1 LVGLGLLMGCVI
13 LVIIFLIFRK
23 SISINYYFT
32 FFTFLIFILI
42 GIAAITFKK
51 DLLKK
56 NHYTHFLSDNY
67 RSIIEIDDILKPN
80 SYYENYNA
88 KVIQL
93 NSKKVFGKIKV
104 NVYKDSIKERFK
116 VGDQIVLIQKFDAIQ
131 PPLNPY
137 QFNYKNYLKNK
148 QIYHQVSIKNNEY
161 LYLNNNRKS
170 FKRWAY
176 TLREQVNKALIENGF
191 KGEELA
197 IINALLLGQRQD
209 ISEEVMQN
217 FQKAG
222 AVHILAVSGLHI
234 GIIMLLLNFLLKP
247 LEILKKGSE
256 IKLVLVVLFLWFFA
270 FVAGLSP
277 SVVRAVTMFTAVAI
291 ALTSK
296 NTINTYNSLII
307 SIFILLLINPYYL
320 FEVGFQLSYLAVFF
334 IVWLQPMLYKLWKPK
349 LKLAD
354 YSWQLLTVST
364 AAQLGVLPLSL
375 YYFHQFPGLFFM
387 SNLIIIPF
395 LGMILG
401 FGILII
407 LLASLKILP
416 AFLALFYEKIIFLLN
431 QTVGWIAQQESFFFQ
446 NISFSIISLIFT
458 YLFIVSFFKW
468 FEIKKPNYLIITL
481 FALILLQTNFLI
493 EIYKSSAINE
503 FIILNKSRQSVLIQ
517 RTGQKVSIDHTL
529 ENLDLY
535 EDSSIK
541 SYLIGSNTDIL
552 FAENKL
558 KNVYALG
565 KKKLMVVDSLAV
577 YLLKKNKPDIILLTT
592 SPKIN
597 LERLITEVDPKLVIA
612 DASNYK
618 SYVSLWQ
625 KTCKNNNIKFHY
637 TVKDGAFIE

>member
-1 LVGLGLLMGCVI
+1 MALLIGCMI

-23 SISINYYFT
+23 SISNNYYFT

-42 GIAAITFKK
+42 GIAAITFKN

-56 NHYTHFLSDNY
+56 NHYSHFLSDNHK
-67 RSIIEIDDILKPN
+67 SIIEIDDVLKPN
-80 SYYENYNA
+80 LYYDNYNA

-93 NSKKVFGKIKV
+93 NSKKVYGKIKL
-104 NVYKDSIKERFK
+104 NVFKDSLKERFK
-116 VGDQIVLIQKFDAIQ
+116 VGDQIVLTQKFDTIQ
-131 PPLNPY
+131 DPLNPY
-137 QFNYKNYLKNK
+137 QFNYKNYLKKQQIHHQISINNNK
-148 QIYHQVSIKNNEY
+148 Y
-161 LYLNNNRKS
+161 LYLKNNRKS
-170 FKRWAY
+170 FKRWAF
-176 TLREQVNKALIENGF
+176 TIREQVNKSLIENGF

-256 IKLVLVVLFLWFFA
+256 IKLVFVVLFLWFFA

-296 NTINTYNSLII
+296 NTINTYKTLII

-320 FEVGFQLSYLAVFF
+320 FEVGFQMSYLAVFF
-334 IVWLQPMLYKLWKPK
+334 IVWLQPLLYKIWKPK
-349 LKLAD
+349 LKLVD

-401 FGILII
+401 VGILII

-416 AFLALFYEKIIFLLN
+416 PFLALFYEKIILLLN
-431 QTVGWIAQQESFFFQ
+431 QTVGWIAQQESFLFQ
-446 NISFSIISLIFT
+446 NISFSIISLVFT

-481 FALILLQTNFLI
+481 FALILLQTNILI
-493 EIYKSSAINE
+493 EIYKSSAIDE

-517 RTGQKVSIDHTL
+517 RTGQQVSIDHTL
-529 ENLDLY
+529 ENLDLN

-552 FAENKL
+552 SAENKL

-565 KKKLMVVDSLAV
+565 KKKILVVDSLGV
-577 YLLKKNKPDIILLTT
+577 YLIKKNKPDMILLTS

-597 LERLITEVDPKLVIA
+597 LDRLITEVDPKIIIA

-637 TVKDGAFIE
+637 TVKDGAFIEKP

>member
-1 LVGLGLLMGCVI
+1 MGCVI

>member
-1 LVGLGLLMGCVI
+1 MALLIGCMI

-23 SISINYYFT
+23 SISNNYYFT

-42 GIAAITFKK
+42 GIAAITFKN

-56 NHYTHFLSDNY
+56 NHYSHFLSDNHK
-67 RSIIEIDDILKPN
+67 SIIEIDDVLKPN
-80 SYYENYNA
+80 LYYDNYNA

-93 NSKKVFGKIKV
+93 NSKKVYGKIKL
-104 NVYKDSIKERFK
+104 NVFKDSLKERFK
-116 VGDQIVLIQKFDAIQ
+116 VGDQIVLTQKFDTIQ
-131 PPLNPY
+131 DPLNPY
-137 QFNYKNYLKNK
+137 QFNYKNYLKK
-148 QIYHQVSIKNNEY
+148 QQIHHQISIKNNNY
-161 LYLNNNRKS
+161 LYLKNNRKS
-170 FKRWAY
+170 FKRWAF
-176 TLREQVNKALIENGF
+176 TIREQVNKSLIENGF

-256 IKLVLVVLFLWFFA
+256 IKLVFVVLFLWFFA

-296 NTINTYNSLII
+296 NTINTYKTLII

-320 FEVGFQLSYLAVFF
+320 FEVGFQMSYLAVFF
-334 IVWLQPMLYKLWKPK
+334 IVWLQPLLYKIWKPK
-349 LKLAD
+349 LKLVD

-401 FGILII
+401 VGILII

-416 AFLALFYEKIIFLLN
+416 PFLALFYEKIIFLLN
-431 QTVGWIAQQESFFFQ
+431 QTVGWIAQQESFLFQ
-446 NISFSIISLIFT
+446 NISFSIISLVFT

-481 FALILLQTNFLI
+481 FALILLQTNILI
-493 EIYKSSAINE
+493 EIYKSSAIDE
-503 FIILNKSRQSVLIQ
+503 FIILNKGRQSVLIQ
-517 RTGQKVSIDHTL
+517 RTGQQVSIDHTL
-529 ENLDLY
+529 ENLDLN

-552 FAENKL
+552 SAENKL

-565 KKKLMVVDSLAV
+565 KKKILVVDSLGV
-577 YLLKKNKPDIILLTT
+577 YLIKKNKPDMILLTS

-597 LERLITEVDPKLVIA
+597 LDRLITEVDPKIIIA

-637 TVKDGAFIE
+637 TVKDGAFIEKP

>member
-1 LVGLGLLMGCVI
+1 MALLIGCMI

-23 SISINYYFT
+23 SISNNYYFT

-42 GIAAITFKK
+42 GIAAITFKN

-56 NHYTHFLSDNY
+56 NHYSHFLSDNHK
-67 RSIIEIDDILKPN
+67 SIIEIDDVLKPN
-80 SYYENYNA
+80 LYYDNYNA

-93 NSKKVFGKIKV
+93 NSKKVYGKIKL
-104 NVYKDSIKERFK
+104 NVFKDSLKERFK
-116 VGDQIVLIQKFDAIQ
+116 VGDQIVLTQKFDTIQ
-131 PPLNPY
+131 DPLNPY
-137 QFNYKNYLKNK
+137 QFNYKNYLKKQQIHHQISINNNK
-148 QIYHQVSIKNNEY
+148 Y
-161 LYLNNNRKS
+161 LYLKNNRKS
-170 FKRWAY
+170 FKRWAF
-176 TLREQVNKALIENGF
+176 TIREQVNKSLIENGF

-256 IKLVLVVLFLWFFA
+256 IKLVFVVLFLWFFA

-296 NTINTYNSLII
+296 NTINTYKTLII

-320 FEVGFQLSYLAVFF
+320 FEVGFQMSYLAVFF
-334 IVWLQPMLYKLWKPK
+334 IVWLQPLLYKIWKPK
-349 LKLAD
+349 LKLVD

-401 FGILII
+401 VGILII

-416 AFLALFYEKIIFLLN
+416 PFLALFYEKIILLLN
-431 QTVGWIAQQESFFFQ
+431 QTVGWIAQQESFLFQ
-446 NISFSIISLIFT
+446 NISFSIISLVFT

-481 FALILLQTNFLI
+481 FALILLQTNILI
-493 EIYKSSAINE
+493 EIYKSSAIDE

-517 RTGQKVSIDHTL
+517 RTGQQVSIDHTH
-529 ENLDLY
+529 ENLDLN

-552 FAENKL
+552 SAENKL

-565 KKKLMVVDSLAV
+565 KKKILVVDSLGV
-577 YLLKKNKPDIILLTT
+577 YLIKKNKPDMILLTS

-597 LERLITEVDPKLVIA
+597 LDRLITEVDPKIIIA

-637 TVKDGAFIE
+637 TVKDGAFIEKP

>member
-1 LVGLGLLMGCVI
+1 MALLIGCMI

-23 SISINYYFT
+23 SISNNYYFT

-42 GIAAITFKK
+42 GIAAITFKN

-56 NHYTHFLSDNY
+56 NHYSHFLSDNY
-67 RSIIEIDDILKPN
+67 KSIIEIDDVLKPN
-80 SYYENYNA
+80 LYYDNYNA

-93 NSKKVFGKIKV
+93 NSKKVYGKIKL
-104 NVYKDSIKERFK
+104 NVFKDSLKERFK
-116 VGDQIVLIQKFDAIQ
+116 VGDQIVLTQKFDTIQ
-131 PPLNPY
+131 DPLNPY
-137 QFNYKNYLKNK
+137 QFNYKNYLKKQQIHHQISINNNK
-148 QIYHQVSIKNNEY
+148 Y
-161 LYLNNNRKS
+161 LYLKNNRKS
-170 FKRWAY
+170 FKRWAF
-176 TLREQVNKALIENGF
+176 TIREQVNKALIENGF

-256 IKLVLVVLFLWFFA
+256 IKLVFVVLFLWFFA

-296 NTINTYNSLII
+296 NTINTYKTLII

-320 FEVGFQLSYLAVFF
+320 FEVGFQMSYLAVFF
-334 IVWLQPMLYKLWKPK
+334 IVWLQPLLYKIWKPK
-349 LKLAD
+349 LKLVD

-401 FGILII
+401 VGILII

-416 AFLALFYEKIIFLLN
+416 PFLALFYEKIILLLN
-431 QTVGWIAQQESFFFQ
+431 QTVGWIAQQESFLFQ
-446 NISFSIISLIFT
+446 NISFSIISLVFT

-481 FALILLQTNFLI
+481 FALILLQTNILI
-493 EIYKSSAINE
+493 EIYKSSAIDE

-517 RTGQKVSIDHTL
+517 RTGQQVSIDHTH
-529 ENLDLY
+529 ENLDLN

-552 FAENKL
+552 SAENKL

-565 KKKLMVVDSLAV
+565 KKKILVVDSLGV
-577 YLLKKNKPDIILLTT
+577 YLIKKNKPDMILLTS

-597 LERLITEVDPKLVIA
+597 LDRLITEVDPKIIIA

-637 TVKDGAFIE
+637 TVKDGAFIEKP

>member
-1 LVGLGLLMGCVI
+1 MALLIGCMI

-23 SISINYYFT
+23 SISNNYYFT

-42 GIAAITFKK
+42 GIAAITFKN

-56 NHYTHFLSDNY
+56 NHYSHFLSDNY
-67 RSIIEIDDILKPN
+67 KSIIEIDDVLKPN
-80 SYYENYNA
+80 LYYDNYNA

-93 NSKKVFGKIKV
+93 NSKKVYGKIKL
-104 NVYKDSIKERFK
+104 NVFKDSLKERFK
-116 VGDQIVLIQKFDAIQ
+116 VGDQIVLTQKFDTIQ
-131 PPLNPY
+131 DPLNPY
-137 QFNYKNYLKNK
+137 QFNYKNYLKKQQIHHQISINNNK
-148 QIYHQVSIKNNEY
+148 Y
-161 LYLNNNRKS
+161 LYLKNNRKS
-170 FKRWAY
+170 FKRWAF
-176 TLREQVNKALIENGF
+176 TIREQVNKSLIENGF

-256 IKLVLVVLFLWFFA
+256 IKLVFVVLFLWFFA

-296 NTINTYNSLII
+296 NTINTYKTLII

-320 FEVGFQLSYLAVFF
+320 FEVGFQMSYLAVFF
-334 IVWLQPMLYKLWKPK
+334 IVWLQPLLYKIWKPK
-349 LKLAD
+349 LKLVD

-401 FGILII
+401 VGILII

-416 AFLALFYEKIIFLLN
+416 PFLALFYEKIILLLN
-431 QTVGWIAQQESFFFQ
+431 QTVGWIAQQESFLFQ
-446 NISFSIISLIFT
+446 NISFSIISLVFT

-481 FALILLQTNFLI
+481 FALILLQTNILI
-493 EIYKSSAINE
+493 EIYKSSAIDE

-517 RTGQKVSIDHTL
+517 RTGQQVSIDHTH
-529 ENLDLY
+529 ENLDLN

-552 FAENKL
+552 SAENKL

-565 KKKLMVVDSLAV
+565 KKKILVVDSLGV
-577 YLLKKNKPDIILLTT
+577 YLIKKNKPDMILLTS

-597 LERLITEVDPKLVIA
+597 LDRLITEVDPKIIIA

-637 TVKDGAFIE
+637 TVKDGAFIEKP

>member
-1 LVGLGLLMGCVI
+1 MVGLGLLMGCVI

>member
-1 LVGLGLLMGCVI
+1 MALLIGCMI

-23 SISINYYFT
+23 SISNNYYFT

-42 GIAAITFKK
+42 GIAAITFKN

-56 NHYTHFLSDNY
+56 NHYSHFLSDNY
-67 RSIIEIDDILKPN
+67 KSIIEIDDVLKPN
-80 SYYENYNA
+80 LYYDNYNA

-93 NSKKVFGKIKV
+93 NSKKVYGKIKL
-104 NVYKDSIKERFK
+104 NVFKDSLKERFK
-116 VGDQIVLIQKFDAIQ
+116 VGDQIVLTQKFDTIQ
-131 PPLNPY
+131 DPLNPY
-137 QFNYKNYLKNK
+137 QFNYKNYLKKQQIHHQISINNNK
-148 QIYHQVSIKNNEY
+148 Y
-161 LYLNNNRKS
+161 LYLKNNRKS
-170 FKRWAY
+170 FKRWAF
-176 TLREQVNKALIENGF
+176 TIREQVNKSLIENGF

-256 IKLVLVVLFLWFFA
+256 IKLVFVVLFLWFFA

-296 NTINTYNSLII
+296 NTINTYKTLII

-320 FEVGFQLSYLAVFF
+320 FEVGFQMSYLAVFF
-334 IVWLQPMLYKLWKPK
+334 IVWLQPLLYKIWKPK
-349 LKLAD
+349 LKLVD

-401 FGILII
+401 VGILII

-416 AFLALFYEKIIFLLN
+416 PFLALFYEKIIFLLN
-431 QTVGWIAQQESFFFQ
+431 QTVGWIAQQESFLFQ
-446 NISFSIISLIFT
+446 NISFSIISLVFT

-481 FALILLQTNFLI
+481 FALILLQTNILI
-493 EIYKSSAINE
+493 EIYKSSAIDE

-517 RTGQKVSIDHTL
+517 RTGQQVSIDHTL
-529 ENLDLY
+529 ENLDLN

-552 FAENKL
+552 SAENKL

-565 KKKLMVVDSLAV
+565 KKKILVVDSLGV
-577 YLLKKNKPDIILLTT
+577 YLIKKNKPDMILLTS

-597 LERLITEVDPKLVIA
+597 LDRLITEVDPKIIIA

-637 TVKDGAFIE
+637 TVKDGAFIEKP

>member
-1 LVGLGLLMGCVI
+1 M
-13 LVIIFLIFRK
+13 IFRK
-23 SISINYYFT
+23 SISNNYYFT
-32 FFTFLIFILI
+32 FFTFLTFIFI
-42 GIAAITFKK
+42 GIAAITFKN

-67 RSIIEIDDILKPN
+67 KSIIEIDDVLKPN
-80 SYYENYNA
+80 SYYDNYKA

-93 NSKKVFGKIKV
+93 NSKKVYGSIKL
-104 NVYKDSIKERFK
+104 NVFKDSIKRQLK
-116 VGDQIVLIQKFDAIQ
+116 VGDQIVITQKFDSIQ

-137 QFNYKNYLKNK
+137 QFHYKNYLKNQ
-148 QIYHQVSIKNNEY
+148 QIHHQVSIKNNEY
-161 LYLNNNRKS
+161 LFLKNNRES
-170 FKRWAY
+170 FKGLAF
-176 TLREQVNKALIENGF
+176 TIREQVNKALFENGF

-247 LEILKKGSE
+247 LELLKNGTE

-296 NTINTYNSLII
+296 NTINTYKTLII
-307 SIFILLLINPYYL
+307 SMFILLLFNPYYL

-334 IVWLQPMLYKLWKPK
+334 IVWLQPLLYKLWKPK
-349 LKLAD
+349 LKFVD

-401 FGILII
+401 VGILII
-407 LLASLKILP
+407 ILATLKILP
-416 AFLALFYEKIIFLLN
+416 AFLAIFYEKIIFLLN
-431 QTVGWIAQQESFFFQ
+431 QTVGWIAEQESFLFQ
-446 NISFSIISLIFT
+446 NISFSLSSLVFT
-458 YLFIVSFFKW
+458 SLLILSFFKW
-468 FEIKKPNYLIITL
+468 FEIKKPNYLITSLLAL
-481 FALILLQTNFLI
+481 FLLQTNLLF
-493 EIYKSSAINE
+493 EKYKV
-503 FIILNKSRQSVLIQ
+503 VL
-517 RTGQKVSIDHTL
+517 SM
-529 ENLDLY
+529 NL
-535 EDSSIK
+535 
-541 SYLIGSNTDIL
+541 
-552 FAENKL
+552 
-558 KNVYALG
+558 
-565 KKKLMVVDSLAV
+565 
-577 YLLKKNKPDIILLTT
+577 
-592 SPKIN
+592 
-597 LERLITEVDPKLVIA
+597 
-612 DASNYK
+612 
-618 SYVSLWQ
+618 
-625 KTCKNNNIKFHY
+625 
-637 TVKDGAFIE
+637 

>member
-1 LVGLGLLMGCVI
+1 M
-13 LVIIFLIFRK
+13 
-23 SISINYYFT
+23 
-32 FFTFLIFILI
+32 
-42 GIAAITFKK
+42 
-51 DLLKK
+51 
-56 NHYTHFLSDNY
+56 
-67 RSIIEIDDILKPN
+67 
-80 SYYENYNA
+80 
-88 KVIQL
+88 
-93 NSKKVFGKIKV
+93 
-104 NVYKDSIKERFK
+104 
-116 VGDQIVLIQKFDAIQ
+116 
-131 PPLNPY
+131 
-137 QFNYKNYLKNK
+137 
-148 QIYHQVSIKNNEY
+148 
-161 LYLNNNRKS
+161 
-170 FKRWAY
+170 
-176 TLREQVNKALIENGF
+176 REQVNKALIENGF